1 MPAVSEDFETAEERT
16 EAWVADHHLADHH
29 LADHHLAGLTEDE
42 VVAAADTADIVV
54 RVVLRDESGG
64 IVSADRRSN
73 RVNIDLVDGRVSR
86 VRFVG

>member
-16 EAWVADHHLADHH
+16 EAWVADHH